1 MRKLTLTNHVQS
13 DTTVL
18 ENEFIDHYMAE
29 ANGEYVKVYLI
40 LLRHLNE
47 PSGTLTISKIAD
59 LLDITEKDVIRALNY
74 WKKKGLLDY
83 DMPVDGETPAI
94 PAQPRM
100 TEEPSAP
107 EPAAPSIQPAPT
119 TTDVSSIEQ
128 YRSRKEFK
136 ELLFVAEQYLGKTLT
151 STDMETLLYLYDEVH
166 MSADLLEYLIEYCVS
181 KGSTSIASIRTVGLA
196 WADQKITTVAQA
208 KEETNLYNKNYF
220 TILKAFGIKNR
231 NPLDKEIQY
240 MNLWLNQYSFTLDI
254 ISEACSRTVLAT
266 GKASFSYADS
276 ILENW
281 FKNGVHHLSDIESL
295 DQTFQQ
301 KKIAKASAQTR
312 PQPQASRNK
321 FNNFHQ
327 RNYNMAE
334 LEKQLLGK

>member
-136 ELLFVAEQYLGKTLT
+136 ELLFVAEQYLGKTLSHSDVRIYYIFLRDFT
-151 STDMETLLYLYDEVH
+151 YVCRSYRIPDRVLCRERSYKHALYSEG
-166 MSADLLEYLIEYCVS
+166 C
-181 KGSTSIASIRTVGLA
+181 
-196 WADQKITTVAQA
+196 
-208 KEETNLYNKNYF
+208 
-220 TILKAFGIKNR
+220 
-231 NPLDKEIQY
+231 
-240 MNLWLNQYSFTLDI
+240 SFL
-254 ISEACSRTVLAT
+254 V
-266 GKASFSYADS
+266 
-276 ILENW
+276 
-281 FKNGVHHLSDIESL
+281 
-295 DQTFQQ
+295 
-301 KKIAKASAQTR
+301 
-312 PQPQASRNK
+312 
-321 FNNFHQ
+321 
-327 RNYNMAE
+327 
-334 LEKQLLGK
+334 